1 MKPALQIDLDK
12 ILRDKSPVLNKW
24 IPRFLIAWFKKFIH
38 QDEMNFVLN
47 QGQRLKGVEFAKF
60 TIDYMGATLE
70 FRGLENIPNNGGCIV
85 AANHPL
91 GGLDGMALMVAVS
104 QVRNDFKFLANDIL
118 MHLEPLKDSFIAVNK
133 LGSNAKKNLSII
145 ADEYKSGKVIL
156 IFPSGLCSR
165 KIKGKIVDLEWQKS
179 VIKQSIVNQL
189 PIVPTYIEGEN
200 SGRFYRI
207 ANLRKFFKIKFNI
220 EMFTLPDEMYKQKGK
235 NIVLTFG
242 KPISHTSFSLKTLYS
257 DAQKVKNHVYKLKND
272 LDLPFSNQL

>member
-165 KIKGKIVDLEWQKS
+165 KIKGKIVDLEWQK
-179 VIKQSIVNQL
+179 KCDQAKHCQST
-189 PIVPTYIEGEN
+189 TYC
-200 SGRFYRI
+200 SYLHRR
-207 ANLRKFFKIKFNI
+207 RKFRPFLSNCQLEK
-220 EMFTLPDEMYKQKGK
+220 
-235 NIVLTFG
+235 VL
-242 KPISHTSFSLKTLYS
+242 
-257 DAQKVKNHVYKLKND
+257 
-272 LDLPFSNQL
+272 